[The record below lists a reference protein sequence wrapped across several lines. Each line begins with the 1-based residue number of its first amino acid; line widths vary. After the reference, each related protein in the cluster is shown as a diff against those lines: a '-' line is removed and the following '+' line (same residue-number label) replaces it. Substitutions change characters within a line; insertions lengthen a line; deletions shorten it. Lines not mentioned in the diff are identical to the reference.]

1 MKTDKFPL
9 LTVFQAGRANNTFY
23 FVVSL
28 LKGNEFCFNFSSSF
42 IAIF

>member
-23 FVVSL
+23 FVVSIL
-28 LKGNEFCFNFSSSF
+28 RKRILF
-42 IAIF
+42 